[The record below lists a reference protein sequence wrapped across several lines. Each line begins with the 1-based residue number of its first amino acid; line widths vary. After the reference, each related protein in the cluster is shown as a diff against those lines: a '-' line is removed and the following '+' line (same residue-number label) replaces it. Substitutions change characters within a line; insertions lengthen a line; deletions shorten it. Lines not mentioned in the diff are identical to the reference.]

1 MVEVLRKIVV
11 DRCLFAEIDVPG
23 MGQRAG
29 AVGPGAHQQSDR
41 AFLRTGKRHEIIGG
55 RPGIRVVPGAHV
67 HLRHVGK
74 HIVVFL
80 SAEADLLPVVVEVFP
95 SPDIQ
100 QIVFV
105 VGRPLQRRVSLL
117 PGQPV
122 EPAKDV
128 LGFKRRL
135 DCLRECICL
144 AAFDGLFV
152 GPGQLPEFK
161 GATVAAGVEE
171 GVGEPTRIQPHTTQ
185 VRRVQTRRRR
195 LGVRR
200 VGQAIGADLAAVPGL
215 LRQPSQCIEPVL
227 ALIDVLGELSLGFVT
242 CPAVLHHRDIAVGGE
257 EYRFL
262 DQVWPRFAVRRALE
276 QDREN
281 RVDGQPGFGG
291 TVDIGRQKY
300 AVAHGGYDVGFGM
313 DFV

>member
-1 MVEVLRKIVV
+1 MVQALLRVRAARAAAHYKQLYRRVVLQAILFVFEPAIEEPEPQVVEVLRKIVV

-41 AFLRTGKRHEIIGG
+41 AFLRTGKRQEIIGG
-55 RPGIRVVPGAHV
+55 RPGIRVVPGAHM

-80 SAEADLLPVVVEVFP
+80 GAEADLLPVVVEVFP

-105 VGRPLQRRVSLL
+105 VGRPLQGRVSLL

-128 LGFKRRL
+128 LGLERRL
-135 DCLRECICL
+135 DCLRKCIGL
-144 AAFDGLFV
+144 PTFDGLFV

-171 GVGEPTRIQPHTTQ
+171 GVGEPPRIQPHTAQ
-185 VRRVQTRRRR
+185 VRGVQTRRRR
-195 LGVRR
+195 LSVRR
-200 VGQAIGADLAAVPGL
+200 VGQTIGADLATVPGL

-227 ALIDVLGELSLGFVT
+227 ALIDVLGELALGFVT
-242 CPAVLHHRDIAVGGE
+242 CPAVLYHRNIAVGGE
-257 EYRFL
+257 EHRFL
-262 DQVWPRFAVRRALE
+262 D
-276 QDREN
+276 
-281 RVDGQPGFGG
+281 
-291 TVDIGRQKY
+291 
-300 AVAHGGYDVGFGM
+300 
-313 DFV
+313 